1 MKKHTKTAK
10 KSAPLAT
17 SRPSADPKTSDTLEK
32 NFQKTVKRVTLD
44 EKAPAKKSMRLPRT
58 KMPKATDAAKK
69 DDGVARTA
77 EDLVIIDK
85 DEKKDGKM
93 SGLDAAAKVLA
104 EVDAPLSCKTIVQ
117 AAIEKGYWTTNGKTP
132 AATIYA
138 AILREIAAKGKDARF
153 RKTERGKFALNA

>member
-1 MKKHTKTAK
+1 MKTATKTPK
-10 KSAPLAT
+10 KSAKKASPALEANF
-17 SRPSADPKTSDTLEK
+17 AKTI
-32 NFQKTVKRVTLD
+32 KRVTLD
-44 EKAPAKKSMRLPRT
+44 EKAPPKKGMRIPFKRT
-58 KMPKATDAAKK
+58 PKSDPS
-69 DDGVARTA
+69 
-77 EDLVIIDK
+77 
-85 DEKKDGKM
+85 EKSDRSGRSDSPKM

-117 AAIEKGYWTTNGKTP
+117 AALDKGYWTTSGKTP